1 MIKETIETDI
11 LIIGAGLTGLTIAYA
26 LKDSNLSI
34 KIVEARNRIGGRIET
49 VETVDGV
56 KVEMGATW
64 LGNKHTYLARLLAE
78 LGINTFEQIIG
89 DTAIYEAI
97 STSPHYLARI
107 PPNPEPSLRI
117 TGGSEALI
125 KKLSSYISVENIFL
139 DAKVES
145 IKKSKIGVIT
155 DCVHSIFKSKIVI
168 STLPPNLLV
177 NSINFDG
184 ALPHSLLS
192 VAKNTHTWMGESI
205 KIALTYATP
214 FWRSEEL
221 SGTIMSNV
229 GPIPEMYDHSNAE
242 DNKYALMGFLNGGYF
257 QLTKKE
263 RLAIIMKQLKKY
275 YGKLAETY
283 TNYEERV
290 WRIESETFTPYES
303 NVLPHQLNGHDVYQE
318 SYLADRLML
327 AGTET
332 STYYPGYMEG
342 AVYSGLLTSKKILEK
357 LKHDR

>member
-1 MIKETIETDI
+1 MIKQTIQSDI

-26 LKDSNLSI
+26 LRDSGLAI
-34 KIVEARNRIGGRIET
+34 KIVEARSRLGGRIET
-49 VETVDGV
+49 VKTADGV

-64 LGNKHTYLARLLAE
+64 LGNKHTYLAGLLAE
-78 LGINTFEQIIG
+78 LEIETFEQIIG

-117 TGGSEALI
+117 AGGSEVLI
-125 KKLSSYISVENIFL
+125 KKLSSFISMENVFL
-139 DAKVES
+139 DTKVDS
-145 IKKSKIGVIT
+145 IKQNEVGAIT
-155 DCVHSIFKSKIVI
+155 DCTHSLFKSKIVI

-177 NSINFDG
+177 SSINFDG
-184 ALPHSLLS
+184 QLPSSLIS

-214 FWRSEEL
+214 FWRSGEL

-229 GPIPEMYDHSNAE
+229 GPIPEMYDHSNVE

-257 QLTKKE
+257 QLKKEE

-275 YGKLAETY
+275 FGELAETY
-283 TNYEERV
+283 TGYEEKV
-290 WRIESETFTPYES
+290 WRTESETFAPYES
-303 NVLPHQLNGHDVYQE
+303 NVLPHQFNGHDVYQE
-318 SYLADRLML
+318 SYLESRLML

-332 STYYPGYMEG
+332 SSYYPGYMEG
-342 AVYSGLLTSKKILEK
+342 AVYSGLLTSQRIIEK
-357 LKHDR
+357 LK